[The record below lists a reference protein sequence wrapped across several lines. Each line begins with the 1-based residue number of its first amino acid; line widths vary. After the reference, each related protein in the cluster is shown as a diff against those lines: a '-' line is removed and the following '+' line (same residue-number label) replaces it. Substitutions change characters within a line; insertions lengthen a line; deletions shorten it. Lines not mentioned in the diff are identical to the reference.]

1 MGHGKEEK
9 RKEKEK
15 EKEKRKNGKKRKKRW
30 MTLDRHIFIGEQ
42 TVRPKKQ
49 KRSGIYIA
57 RCGKRVPFPF
67 CSIILFLVTSCPP
80 INC

>member
-42 TVRPKKQ
+42 TVRQKSKKDLEFISPDVENVYPSHFV
-49 KRSGIYIA
+49 RL
-57 RCGKRVPFPF
+57 F
-67 CSIILFLVTSCPP
+67 CFL
-80 INC
+80 